1 MSHGETSADSGDG
14 WRALHWWPDGAVALA
29 LAIGAIVVICPTIDH
44 YGLTYDEGWYISKA
58 IKARKWVGLL
68 FEDPAAALSEEGIE
82 RYWSVAQRHASGAL
96 MQEEQPGA
104 PKLVDGLPGYG
115 LGRLFR
121 VAFPERAGT
130 AIFFAV
136 ALAAL
141 YVFLAPL
148 WGRTVAVFAAGA
160 LFSLP
165 RVFAHAHLCT
175 LDVPV
180 MSATLASAVL
190 MFLAV
195 VRRSIVLAALSGLA
209 WGVGLGCK
217 INAVFVPFV
226 LGSWILLMHRRF
238 APRAAIALLTG
249 GLVGFLL
256 AWPWLWRHTWS
267 RLVEYLMFHVK
278 HYPVAVSYFG
288 HVSGSQPWHY
298 PIVMTAI
305 TTPVVTLGL
314 GVVGLVVAGRRVAER
329 GVAAGNGRAEWRR
342 SQCVLILV
350 GALVNIGL
358 NSLPSAPKYGGVRLF
373 LPLFPF
379 AVSLAAIGLHALIG
393 AAGRVTASSKGT
405 LLTPRRLRIGLA
417 VVALLPAVRA
427 VGLSHPYQLS
437 YYNVLIGGTRGAVA
451 AGMEATYWGESY
463 LAATNYVAAR
473 MKPSDEVW
481 VDLPGCEWIIRQYL
495 APMYPNARVT
505 SSGWPPPTA
514 AWAIIQNKASELSPA
529 SRALMAFATP
539 VYAATTADGVP
550 LSLVYD
556 REGIRQAEERR
567 SGVRGTAG

>member
-1 MSHGETSADSGDG
+1 MSDGEPTVNSDNG
-14 WRALHWWPDGAVALA
+14 WAAPHWWPDGTIALA

-58 IKARKWVGLL
+58 IRAREWAGLL
-68 FEDPAAALSEEGIE
+68 FDNPAAALSEEGIA
-82 RYWSVAQRHASGAL
+82 RYWSAAQRVAGGTL

-104 PKLVDGLPGYG
+104 PKLVDGLAGYA
-115 LGRLFR
+115 LGRLFG

-160 LFSLP
+160 LFLLP
-165 RVFAHAHLCT
+165 RIFADAHLCT

-180 MSATLASAVL
+180 MSASFASAVL

-195 VRRSIVLAALSGLA
+195 TRRSTPLAALSGLA

-226 LGSWILLMHRRF
+226 LGSWVLVMHRKF
-238 APRAAIALLTG
+238 ALRAAIALLVG
-249 GLVGFLL
+249 GVVGFLL
-256 AWPWLWRHTWS
+256 TWPWLWRHTWS

-314 GVVGLVVAGRRVAER
+314 GVVGLLAACRLVAGGRRSGLETR
-329 GVAAGNGRAEWRR
+329 PMGQAAWRR
-342 SQCVLILV
+342 SQCVLVLV
-350 GALVNIGL
+350 GGLVNIGF

-373 LPLFPF
+373 LPFFPF
-379 AVSLAAIGLHALIG
+379 AASLSAIGLHALIG
-393 AAGRVTASSKGT
+393 AAGRVPALSKGT
-405 LLTPRRLRIGLA
+405 LLTPRRLRVGLA

-437 YYNVLIGGTRGAVA
+437 YYSVLIGGTRGAVA

-473 MKPSDEVW
+473 MKSTDEVW

-495 APMYPNARVT
+495 APMYPDARVT

-529 SRALMAFATP
+529 SRALMASATP
-539 VYAATTADGVP
+539 VFAATTADGVP

-556 REGIRQAEERR
+556 REGIRQA
-567 SGVRGTAG
+567 RGHR